1 VADFE
6 GKYHRRVND
15 LDAAN
20 YHYEES
26 GAAHTAAYLFEPT
39 LR

>member
-1 VADFE
+1 VADFVGLE

-20 YHYEES
+20 YHYEAVAEK
-26 GAAHTAAYLFEPT
+26 
-39 LR
+39 